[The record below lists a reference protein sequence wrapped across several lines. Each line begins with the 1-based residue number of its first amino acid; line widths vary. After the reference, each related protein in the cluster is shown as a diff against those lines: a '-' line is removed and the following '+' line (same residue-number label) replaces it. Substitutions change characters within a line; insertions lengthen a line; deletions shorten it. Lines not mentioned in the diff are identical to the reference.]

1 LYKKFKTQWIRRF
14 GFLLTIL
21 MLYSVAA
28 FADIPAAYV
37 DIGYGARPMGMG
49 GAYTGFS
56 DDVNSIFWNPAGLT
70 LMRESQFTAM
80 YTKQMGLI
88 PYGLA
93 AYANR
98 IGHNYVAGGFIT
110 SGNDVLRETTI
121 IGSYA
126 SVFRFPVLGKTG
138 IGFNVRFRQS
148 SFGNNQ
154 DGGEGRI
161 QGSATGYGLD
171 FGLMWQL
178 SKRSRVGVFARDL
191 VNSMTYDNTTLNKS
205 YAENIPAG
213 LVLGVSQKINRQ
225 STLALDWEKSLYAD
239 TFDKV
244 HLGAEVTIFKV
255 IMVRGGVWQNIDSEP
270 NRNYSTGMGLNML
283 IGRIGLQFDFA
294 YLINDLAHTPRVS
307 LSLTH

>member
-1 LYKKFKTQWIRRF
+1 MKHSLSKINRAVVLIT
-14 GFLLTIL
+14 LLL
-21 MLYSVAA
+21 LYSACTL
-28 FADIPAAYV
+28 ADIPAAYV

-56 DDVNSIFWNPAGLT
+56 DDVNSVFWNPAGLT

-98 IGHNYVAGGFIT
+98 IGYNYIAGGFIT

-126 SVFRFPVLGKTG
+126 SVFNLPGMGKTG
-138 IGFNVRFRQS
+138 IGVNVRFRQS
-148 SFGNNQ
+148 SFGNNE

-161 QGSATGYGLD
+161 QGSAMGYGLD
-171 FGLMWQL
+171 FGVMWQF
-178 SKRSRVGVFARDL
+178 SKRSRVGIFARDL

-205 YAENIPAG
+205 YSENIPAG
-213 LVLGVSQKINRQ
+213 LIFGVSQRINQQ
-225 STLALDWEKSLYAD
+225 SVLALDWEKSLYAD

-244 HLGAEVTIFKV
+244 HLGAEVTVFKV

-283 IGRIGLQFDFA
+283 VGKIGLQFDFA
-294 YLINDLAHTPRVS
+294 YLIYDLAHTPRVS